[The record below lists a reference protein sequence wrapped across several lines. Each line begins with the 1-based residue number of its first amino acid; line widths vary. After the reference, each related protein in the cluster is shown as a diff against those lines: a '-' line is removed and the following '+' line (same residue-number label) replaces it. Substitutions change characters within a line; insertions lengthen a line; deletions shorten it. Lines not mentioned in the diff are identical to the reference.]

1 MSQLA
6 SPIPI
11 IRTKLHRP
19 PVAGDIVLRRRLLER
34 LEEGATRRL
43 TLVCAP
49 AGYGKST
56 LLSSGLASSTLPVAW
71 LSLDEHDSD
80 LRTFLSY
87 FLAAVQSVAPSVG
100 RATQM
105 LLGAAELPPVR
116 VLAGTLI
123 NELSEIEELFVLV
136 LDDYHHIHEITVHEV
151 VSEILR
157 HRLEPLRLFLATRHD
172 PPLPLT
178 TLRGRGQ
185 LTEIRV
191 ADLRFSLEETAA
203 FLRNAAPTAA
213 DDEVVRI
220 LGDRSEGWA
229 AGLRLAALSLRDR
242 PVDRERL
249 LAALHADDRHAMDF
263 LAREVVERQPSTV
276 RDYLLTTAVVA
287 RFCGP
292 LCDALYEAGGGA
304 PENFDGQ
311 RFIEWAARANLFL
324 IALDEEHEWYRFHH
338 LFRQLLRHQLESRT
352 SREQIATL
360 HARASAWYAEN
371 GLLEEALDH
380 ALEAGEPGLAGRI
393 VAEQRRDLM
402 NREHWHRLHRLLS
415 LLPAELVDGAPGWA
429 MASN

>member
-263 LAREVVERQPSTV
+263 LAKEVVERQPS
-276 RDYLLTTAVVA
+276 
-287 RFCGP
+287 
-292 LCDALYEAGGGA
+292 CDALYEAGGGA

-311 RFIEWAARANLFL
+311 CFIEWAARANLFL